1 MAAATT
7 SLPVTLSPRF
17 FDGSAASELHSI
29 RRNEEDLEL
38 AGATIRA
45 NGRTGHAV
53 LQHSGSSGEL
63 DGRMQAV
70 NDLDCVLLWD
80 SGSQVRKRRFCK
92 R

>member
-1 MAAATT
+1 M

-29 RRNEEDLEL
+29 RRDEEDLDL
-38 AGATIRA
+38 ANATLRA

-53 LQHSGSSGEL
+53 LQQSDSSDEL

-80 SGSQVRKRRFCK
+80 SGSQVRKRRSRK